1 MTAFPI
7 PLESVTVHDNGH
19 ALPAYSDEI
28 VQDFHLFPFYPR
40 PQSGL
45 GTSCSL
51 PDMFYILSLNGG
63 KCNKF
68 HLLSLYFPA

>member
-1 MTAFPI
+1 MTMAMHS
-7 PLESVTVHDNGH
+7 LLTVTRS
-19 ALPAYSDEI
+19 YRI
-28 VQDFHLFPFYPR
+28 FTCFPFTR
-40 PQSGL
+40 VRKADL

-68 HLLSLYFPA
+68 HLVSLYFPA